1 MLGTKVGFME
11 FPKNG
16 NKKRNFKLNFS
27 IHVGFHMDALKK
39 MSKDGRQ
46 KWTWMTFFFLN
57 PISYA
62 YSFISWKIMKF
73 VSNS

>member
-16 NKKRNFKLNFS
+16 NKKINFS
-27 IHVGFHMDALKK
+27 IHVGFHMDSLKK

-46 KWTWMTFFFLN
+46 KWTWMTFFF
-57 PISYA
+57 
-62 YSFISWKIMKF
+62 
-73 VSNS
+73 